1 MLRQKLVRSYVIGH
15 SEGRRSF
22 RQLRI
27 SQKSLCW
34 GFESSILFSVHI
46 LRHVGSSMIEVGLI
60 GFGLA
65 GRAFHAPVIRAV
77 PGLHLAAILQRSGNE
92 AGEKYPGAQIARTL
106 DELLAIKEIQ
116 LIVIATPNETH
127 YPFARQCLE
136 AGRDVVVD
144 KPFTTT
150 LEEAISLVQIAKNAG
165 RLLTVYQNRRYDG
178 DFQAIRKLA
187 QEGTLGRIVRFETNY
202 DRFRPQLKSG
212 AWRETQRP
220 GSGILFDI
228 APHLIDHALV
238 LFGLPE
244 AVTADVRIERENAV
258 ADDAF
263 DIILHYANSLRA
275 VLRSSIL
282 AAAPRPRFV
291 VLGMQGSFV
300 KQSFDPQEMNLRR
313 GHMPVDAAWGAE
325 PEESW
330 GVLTIPAGD
339 SFEQRRIPSM
349 SCDYRDYYANVRDA
363 ILGRAKLAV
372 TPEWSLDVMRMLE
385 LARQSS
391 EKRCTI
397 PW

>member
-1 MLRQKLVRSYVIGH
+1 
-15 SEGRRSF
+15 
-22 RQLRI
+22 
-27 SQKSLCW
+27 
-34 GFESSILFSVHI
+34 
-46 LRHVGSSMIEVGLI
+46 MIEVGLI

-77 PGLHLAAILQRSGNE
+77 PGLHLAAILQRTGTE
-92 AGEKYPGAQIARTL
+92 AAEKYPDVRIVQSL
-106 DELLAIKEIQ
+106 DELLSISEIH

-127 YPFARQCLE
+127 YSFARQCLE

-150 LEEAISLVQIAKNAG
+150 LEEAVSLVQFAKDAN

-178 DFQAIRKLA
+178 DFQAVRQLL
-187 QEGTLGRIVRFETNY
+187 EVGTLGRIVRFETSY
-202 DRFRPQLKSG
+202 DRFRPQLKPN
-212 AWRETQRP
+212 AWREASRP

-244 AVTADVRIERENAV
+244 AVTADVRAERENAA

-263 DIILHYANSLRA
+263 DITLHYSHGMRA

-291 VLGMQGSFV
+291 LFGTQASFV
-300 KQSFDPQEMNLRR
+300 KQTFDPQEANLRR
-313 GHMPVDAAWGAE
+313 GFIPKDTAWGAQ
-325 PEESW
+325 PEENW
-330 GVLTIPAGD
+330 GVLTVPSRD
-339 SFEQRRIPSM
+339 LFERRRIPPAN
-349 SCDYRDYYANVRDA
+349 CDYRDYYSNVRDA
-363 ILGRAKLAV
+363 ILGRASLAV
-372 TPEWSLDVMRMLE
+372 TPERALEVMRLLE
-385 LARQSS
+385 FARASS
-391 EKRCTI
+391 KKRCTI

>member
-1 MLRQKLVRSYVIGH
+1 MQ
-15 SEGRRSF
+15 
-22 RQLRI
+22 
-27 SQKSLCW
+27 
-34 GFESSILFSVHI
+34 
-46 LRHVGSSMIEVGLI
+46 MIEVGLV

-92 AGEKYPGAQIARTL
+92 AAEKYPDVRIVRNL
-106 DELLAIKEIQ
+106 DELLAIEEIQ

-127 YPFARQCLE
+127 YPFARQCFE

-144 KPFTTT
+144 KPFTTS
-150 LEEAISLVQIAKNAG
+150 LEEAVSLVQFAKNSN

-178 DFQAIRKLA
+178 DFQAIRQLIEA
-187 QEGTLGRIVRFETNY
+187 GTLGRVVRFETSY
-202 DRFRPQLKSG
+202 DRYRPHLKPD
-212 AWRETQRP
+212 AWRETARP

-244 AVTADVRIERENAV
+244 AVTADVRIERENAS

-263 DIILHYANSLRA
+263 DITLHYSNGMRA

-291 VLGMQGSFV
+291 LFGTQASFV

-313 GHMPVDAAWGAE
+313 GDMPADQPWGYE
-325 PEESW
+325 PEEDW
-330 GVLTIPAGD
+330 GVLTVPKGD
-339 SFEQRRIPSM
+339 TFEQRRIPSAT
-349 SCDYRDYYANVRDA
+349 CDYRDYYANVRDA
-363 ILGRAKLAV
+363 ILGRAELAV
-372 TPEWSLDVMRMLE
+372 TPEWSLDVMRLLE
-385 LARQSS
+385 LARESS
-391 EKRCTI
+391 QKRRTI